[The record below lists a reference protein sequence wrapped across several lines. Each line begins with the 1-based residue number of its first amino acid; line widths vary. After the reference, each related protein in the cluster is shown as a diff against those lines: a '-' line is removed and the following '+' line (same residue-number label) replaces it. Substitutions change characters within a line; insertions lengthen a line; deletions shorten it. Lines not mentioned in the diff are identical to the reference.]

1 LVERTVGYRD
11 GMVVKPKHLTRY
23 KDLALLLVKHARAGR
38 GSSDD
43 GAGIETDARDAS
55 QDADRLAR
63 DLEEMGPTFVKL
75 GQVLSTRADLLPPSY
90 LAALSRLQDD
100 VTPFPFEDVERIVAD
115 EIGARLSN
123 AFESFDATPVA
134 SASLGQV
141 HRATLRD
148 GRPVVVKVQ
157 RPGIRRQ
164 IVDDMDA
171 IQKMAEFADAHTDAG
186 RRFGFADMVAE
197 FRRALMAELDYVQE
211 ASNLVTLG
219 ENLANCRA
227 IIVPQPIPDYC
238 TSVVLTMDRVAGRSV
253 GRLSPVGLT
262 DLDGSALASALFSAY
277 LQQILIDGFFHADPH
292 PGNVFVT
299 DDGRLALLD
308 LGMVARVDPDMQD
321 RLIKLLLAVS
331 EGHGKDAAAIARE
344 IGQKLDNYDDERF
357 TSEATELIAR
367 NRGRAMAEIQA
378 GALIGELTRISAMN
392 GLRLPPELTMLG
404 KALLNLDEVARK
416 LDPSF
421 DPNVAIQEE
430 AGELMRRKLLRA
442 ASPANIMSAAMEA
455 KEFAERLPGR
465 VNKVFDALA
474 EGQLTLNIEG
484 IDEQNI
490 MRGVQKLAN
499 RLTAGLVV
507 AALVIGAALLMR
519 IETDAKLFGYP
530 AVAIVLFFIAAAAA
544 FCVLISIVLSD
555 LPQRRRR
562 RP

>member
-1 LVERTVGYRD
+1 MSLR
-11 GMVVKPKHLTRY
+11 PKHLVRY
-23 KDLALLLVKHARAGR
+23 KDLGLLLVKHARAGR
-38 GSSDD
+38 RS
-43 GAGIETDARDAS
+43 AGGDELTAAVEDPSAQ
-55 QDADRLAR
+55 QDAERLAA

-75 GQVLSTRADLLPPSY
+75 GQVLSTRADLLPPAY
-90 LAALSRLQDD
+90 LTALSRLQDD
-100 VTPFPFEDVERIVAD
+100 VTPFGFEEVETIISDELGVRISKAF
-115 EIGARLSN
+115 SS
-123 AFESFDATPVA
+123 FESKPLA

-141 HRATLRD
+141 HRAELRD
-148 GRPVVVKVQ
+148 GRPVAVKVQ
-157 RPGIRRQ
+157 RPGIRSR

-171 IQKMAEFADAHTDAG
+171 IQNMAEFADAHTEAG

-197 FRRALMAELDYVQE
+197 FRHSLMAELDYVEE

-219 ENLANCRA
+219 RNLADRTG
-227 IIVPQPIPDYC
+227 IVVPQPIADYC
-238 TSVVLTMDRVAGRSV
+238 TRHVLTMERISGQSV
-253 GRLSPVGLT
+253 GSLSPLA
-262 DLDGSALASALFSAY
+262 LMEIDGPTLARELFSAY

-321 RLIKLLLAVS
+321 SLIRLLLAVS
-331 EGHGKDAAAIARE
+331 EGHGKDAADTAAE
-344 IGQKLDNYDDERF
+344 IGQKLDDYDAEAFRRA
-357 TSEATELIAR
+357 ATELIAR
-367 NRGRAMAEIQA
+367 NRGRAVAEIQA
-378 GALIGELTRISAMN
+378 GALIGELTRTAGMN

-404 KALLNLDEVARK
+404 KALLNLDEVSRT

-421 DPNVAIQEE
+421 DPNAAIQDET
-430 AGELMRRKLLRA
+430 ADLMRRKLLRA

-474 EGQLTLNIEG
+474 EGQLTLNIQG
-484 IDEQNI
+484 IDEENI

-519 IETDAKLFGYP
+519 VETQSRLFGYP
-530 AVAIVLFFIAAAAA
+530 SLAIVLFLVAAAAGVW
-544 FCVLISIVLSD
+544 VLASIILSD

-562 RP
+562 RRP